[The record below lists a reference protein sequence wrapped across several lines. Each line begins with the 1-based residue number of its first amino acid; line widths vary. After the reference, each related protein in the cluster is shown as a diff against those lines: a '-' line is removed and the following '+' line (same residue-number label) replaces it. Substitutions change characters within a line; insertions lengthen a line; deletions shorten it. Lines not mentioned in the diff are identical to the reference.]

1 MTTTQR
7 NRRLG
12 MGLGLVVAL
21 VVVLW
26 LMFGGKRYVGS
37 ENAYI
42 KIDMVS
48 LTADVSGPLVVVNVD
63 RNQAVKKGEVLAEVD
78 AQPYRIALAQAR
90 ADQQAVR
97 NRILS
102 QRADYARLVAE
113 KAQAGRDAAYYQ
125 RELQRLQRLDKVAVS
140 RSQLDAAQQK
150 LDQASSDVEVD
161 EQQLASLK
169 AQLGGG
175 PDVPIEE
182 HPDYQAATSKLEQA
196 EYDLAHTRII
206 APADGVVGGSTPMV
220 GERVNA
226 GVPVLTLAKSNAI
239 WVEVNLKETALT
251 NVREGQ
257 KAEVKV
263 DTYPGVSWEAEVQSV
278 SPAAGSEYALI
289 PPQNASGNWVKV
301 VQRVPVKLRLV
312 NTEDK
317 PPLRAGMSAE
327 ISIDTK
333 VSLLGD
339 ADHDNDR
346 TTDAT
351 D

>member
-1 MTTTQR
+1 
-7 NRRLG
+7 
-12 MGLGLVVAL
+12 MGLGLVIAL
-21 VVVLW
+21 AVVLW
-26 LMFGGKRYVGS
+26 LLFGGKRYIS
-37 ENAYI
+37 TDNAYI
-42 KIDMVS
+42 KIDMIS
-48 LTADVSGPLVVVNVD
+48 LTANVSGPLVAVNVE
-63 RNQAVKKGEVLAEVD
+63 RNQAVSKGDVLAEVD
-78 AQPYRIALAQAR
+78 PQPYRIALAQAK

-102 QRADYARLVAE
+102 LRADYARVQAE

-125 RELQRLQRLDKVAVS
+125 RELGRFQRLDKVAVS
-140 RSQLDAAQQK
+140 KTQLDAAEQK
-150 LDQASSDVEVD
+150 LNQARADVAVDQQE
-161 EQQLASLK
+161 LASLK
-169 AQLGGG
+169 AQLAGG
-175 PDVPIEE
+175 PDVAIED
-182 HPDYQAATSKLEQA
+182 HPDYQAATARLEQA

-206 APADGVVGGSTPMV
+206 APANGVMGGSTPMV

-226 GVPVLTLAKSNAI
+226 GVPVLTLAKNHAI
-239 WVEVNLKETALT
+239 WVEVNLKETELT

-257 KAEVKV
+257 DAEVEV
-263 DTYPGVSWEAEVQSV
+263 DTYPGVVWKAKVQSL

-301 VQRVPVKLRLV
+301 VQRVPVKLVLV
-312 NTEDK
+312 STEGK

-339 ADHDNDR
+339 DAPKDR
-346 TTDAT
+346 TADAT